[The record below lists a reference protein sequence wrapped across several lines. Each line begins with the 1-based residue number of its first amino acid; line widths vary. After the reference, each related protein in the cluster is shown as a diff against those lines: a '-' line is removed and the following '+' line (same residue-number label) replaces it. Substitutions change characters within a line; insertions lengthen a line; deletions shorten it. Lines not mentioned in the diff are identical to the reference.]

1 MLVSQA
7 RMGKPY
13 QRKDHYFR
21 RAKQLGLRARSAFK
35 IEEIAD
41 RFAILRPGASVLDL
55 GAAPGGFLQIIARAV
70 GPSGRVLG
78 IDLEPIRALQ
88 QPQVKTAVL
97 DVAAEGFIASVR
109 ALEEG
114 EFDAVISDL
123 APKTSGIRTTDEARS
138 IALASR
144 ALEVALARGRANSSF
159 VAKLFMGGG
168 FEEFR
173 DRVRRAYRRVKIVR
187 PQATRRGSSEVYVV
201 ALGKREAAAT
211 GQGAFGAKTAGGDSR

>member
-41 RFAILRPGASVLDL
+41 RFAILRPGASGLDL

-173 DRVRRAYRRVKIVR
+173 DRVRRAYQRVKIVR
-187 PQATRRGSSEVYVV
+187 PQATRGGSSEVYVV
-201 ALGKREAAAT
+201 ALGKREAAAAA
-211 GQGAFGAKTAGGDSR
+211 QRAFGAKTGVGDS